1 MKNFI
6 GSLLKN
12 VGSARVKKAEHEIAH
27 QLWTNEYR
35 YESFD
40 YILSMVRS
48 GQVNS
53 LGYGATK

>member
-1 MKNFI
+1 MKDFI
-6 GSLLKN
+6 GSLLEN
-12 VGSARVKKAEHEIAH
+12 IGSAGVNKKEYETAH

-48 GQVNS
+48 GQANR